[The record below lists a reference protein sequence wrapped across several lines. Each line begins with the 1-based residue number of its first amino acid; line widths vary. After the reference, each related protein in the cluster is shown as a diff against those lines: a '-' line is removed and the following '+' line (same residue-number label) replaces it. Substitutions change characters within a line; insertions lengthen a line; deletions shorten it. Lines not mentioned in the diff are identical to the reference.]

1 MGRALF
7 AGPMIQ
13 LRTVPAFDALS
24 SRQLAAL
31 AQDTEEVMVPRGEL
45 LLERGR
51 PAEALVLIIDGRA
64 EVVRAEG
71 SDELSSGAVVGFLE
85 SLSRTP
91 APQTV
96 MAYTDLVGLR
106 LEAEALREACDA
118 HFGILGSLLA
128 HVAGLATGSPE
139 VLAEA
144 VGDEG
149 RASGEALESPLSR
162 VDRILALHRSPV
174 FPSAGMDALAELAG
188 HFTERRLEEG
198 TGLWPSLEGPEG
210 AFLIIEGR
218 VSMESDHWK
227 GSVVLGPGSVPG
239 LVTALAEEPVGIRAR
254 ALTAVRALYV
264 SRETLLDVLEDH
276 LDMAF
281 AFLGR
286 LATCVLEGGGTGAT
300 SEPEGSG

>member
-1 MGRALF
+1 MGSALF

-13 LRTVPAFDALS
+13 LRTMPAFDALS

-45 LLERGR
+45 LLERGEA
-51 PAEALVLIIDGRA
+51 AEAMVLIVDGRA
-64 EVVRAEG
+64 EVDGRGGVAPFT
-71 SDELSSGAVVGFLE
+71 SGAVVGFLE
-85 SLSRTP
+85 CLSRMP
-91 APQTV
+91 VSHSVRAQ
-96 MAYTDLVGLR
+96 TDLVGLR

-139 VLAEA
+139 ALGQA
-144 VGDEG
+144 VGLGGQGVGDTFDG
-149 RASGEALESPLSR
+149 PLRR

-188 HFTERRLEEG
+188 HLTERRLDEG
-198 TGLWPSLEGPEG
+198 TRLWPPVEGPDG
-210 AFLIIEGR
+210 AFLVVEGR
-218 VSMESDHWK
+218 VSLESNDWP
-227 GSVVLGPGSVPG
+227 GSVVLGPGSAPG
-239 LVTALAEEPVGIRAR
+239 LVTALAEGPVGIRAR
-254 ALTAVRALYV
+254 ALTPVRALYV

-286 LATCVLEGGGTGAT
+286 LAACVLDGDGA
-300 SEPEGSG
+300 ELGAGDRA